1 MSGARLD
8 EAADPRCGIGRFRR
22 VSRRA
27 SSASACAPVRQTAH
41 RQPQSAF
48 DGRWRRASRWRRS
61 RSNRRVLSPPRLR
74 HRVCRGAAH
83 HRRTLAS
90 QQRMR
95 LRFRPRSPACGRA
108 ARRRRAL
115 HRPAPRPR
123 ALPLVPVTMIAAMK
137 MARMQPA
144 STAADIVPQITFD
157 PWTASPM
164 RVLGVSAVADGD
176 ERLDAS
182 PDIGAAAPERPGL
195 VKPCTADDQGDRHTA
210 PIVIAG
216 LCTSS
221 RLPSGHQ
228 RRIVAVA
235 CPPSA
240 KADPRPSR
248 MPPSPS
254 AAPVR
259 VSPRAP
265 PLPKMTMTMTVA
277 TAHRRVRQLPPC
289 RTSPPGDELRDPCAG
304 SPSVPPPMATS
315 ATTPRPTLVP
325 PRLNG
330 PASPSPALVT
340 IMVIGQLRLP

>member
-1 MSGARLD
+1 MRDRPLSSCFTTGVISVGLCARPSDRASPTPERVRRSVAPRFALAPLALEPASVVPAAASASRLSRCCAPSTDARLA
-8 EAADPRCGIGRFRR
+8 AADATAIPSAKPCLRP
-22 VSRRA
+22 SRTPA
-27 SSASACAPVRQTAH
+27 PSAASASASTA
-41 RQPQSAF
+41 
-48 DGRWRRASRWRRS
+48 RA
-61 RSNRRVLSPPRLR
+61 
-74 HRVCRGAAH
+74 
-83 HRRTLAS
+83 
-90 QQRMR
+90 
-95 LRFRPRSPACGRA
+95 PACAGDDDRGDEDGEDA
-108 ARRRRAL
+108 
-115 HRPAPRPR
+115 
-123 ALPLVPVTMIAAMK
+123 
-137 MARMQPA
+137 PA
-144 STAADIVPQITFD
+144 SAAADIVPQITFD

>member
-1 MSGARLD
+1 MD
-8 EAADPRCGIGRFRR
+8 
-22 VSRRA
+22 
-27 SSASACAPVRQTAH
+27 CA
-41 RQPQSAF
+41 
-48 DGRWRRASRWRRS
+48 RS
-61 RSNRRVLSPPRLR
+61 RCAGDDDRSDEDDD
-74 HRVCRGAAH
+74 GA
-83 HRRTLAS
+83 
-90 QQRMR
+90 
-95 LRFRPRSPACGRA
+95 
-108 ARRRRAL
+108 
-115 HRPAPRPR
+115 
-123 ALPLVPVTMIAAMK
+123 
-137 MARMQPA
+137 PA
-144 STAADIVPQITFD
+144 SVAADIVPQITFD
-157 PWTASPM
+157 PWTASPV

-259 VSPRAP
+259 VSLRAL
-265 PLPKMTMTMTVA
+265 PLPKMTMTMTIA
-277 TAHRRVRQLPPC
+277 TAHRRVRPLPPC
-289 RTSPPGDELRDPCAG
+289 RTSPPGDELRDPCAP

-315 ATTPRPTLVP
+315 AATPCPTAMQPSLHDPAPPSPTPSTTGATSSLRRQRSQAASPRPACRSTDRFLVGSASYALATRSRATTCNTAPPDASRALTRRHRSTRSFVLQRVGALTVSISNLCP
-325 PRLNG
+325 PRRLR
-330 PASPSPALVT
+330 ASVLTPDAAGCQTTTTLRSGTRRLQSAT
-340 IMVIGQLRLP
+340 ILRRRA